1 MSFPVENWPFSNL
14 HDLNLDWVLKT
25 MKEAVEQVQ
34 NALDSVTPL
43 KEAVAQNTADITA
56 ISQQLG
62 IQAGEITTLL
72 TCCDLVKSELSE
84 IQSKLLTLQAAITTA
99 ETNANNYTDIQVAA
113 VKQALNNG
121 GLLYVMDP
129 TSGNKVD
136 IQTALDN
143 IAGLAKDDAITAGE
157 YDAKEITAGEYD
169 ALNLTAYEY
178 DYHAKTFLQ
187 GVGEP

>member
-1 MSFPVENWPFSNL
+1 MAFPFENWPYTNL

-43 KEAVAQNTADITA
+43 KEAVAQNTADIADVKT
-56 ISQQLG
+56 QLSAQEQD
-62 IQAGEITTLL
+62 INRLL
-72 TCCDLVKSELSE
+72 DCCDQVQSELSA

-99 ETNANNYTDIQVAA
+99 ENNANNYTDIQIAS
-113 VKQALNNG
+113 VKTALDNG

-157 YDAKEITAGEYD
+157 YDEKEITAGEYD

-187 GVGEP
+187 GVGS

>member
-1 MSFPVENWPFSNL
+1 MAFPVENWPYSDL
-14 HDLNLDWVLKT
+14 HNLNLDWVLKT

-43 KEAVAQNTADITA
+43 KEAVAKNTADIA
-56 ISQQLG
+56 ALG
-62 IQAGEITTLL
+62 NTVEGQGEQIDKLL
-72 TCCDLVKSELSE
+72 TCCAQVQAELGD
-84 IQSKLLTLQAAITTA
+84 IQSKLLQLSAAITTA
-99 ETNANNYTDIQVAA
+99 ENNANNYTDIQIAA
-113 VKQALNNG
+113 VKTALDNG

-143 IAGLAKDDAITAGE
+143 LAGLAKDDAITAGE
-157 YDAKEITAGEYD
+157 YDAKNITAGVYD

-187 GVGEP
+187 GVGS